1 MCEPSGQTALMSY
14 AAQRTEAFAMKFF
27 LASLTALFLLSAA
40 PAFAGDG
47 SLDQGSL
54 SRMGHGGMKA
64 LSDHDGMAIRGQF
77 AIAYSTSFNTKGTT
91 YTIINQPVGNH
102 FAI

>member
-1 MCEPSGQTALMSY
+1 
-14 AAQRTEAFAMKFF
+14 MKFF

-54 SRMGHGGMKA
+54 SRMGLGGMKA

-102 FAI
+102 FAISATVSVGGGLFSGGFASASSH